1 MPPRPA
7 PPAKNAA
14 LGNAGVPKVYG
25 SGVSEPERATA
36 ISHGPGE
43 GDWLRSG
50 MLFAAKVPV
59 PAVRTP
65 GTGTAEQHGGAS
77 PLRRCRP
84 KARESI
90 GMRIRRSGAATCKLP
105 ENICTPGNARKKVR
119 KSLANHA
126 VLLPRGAAG
135 MIHPSGLRPPR
146 GGPRAGAAQ
155 KRGREPHR
163 TPFVPVIVRG
173 RHLSE
178 QADS

>member
-1 MPPRPA
+1 MRVCPKFMAVEFLSPR
-7 PPAKNAA
+7 
-14 LGNAGVPKVYG
+14 G
-25 SGVSEPERATA
+25 R
-36 ISHGPGE
+36 
-43 GDWLRSG
+43 LRSATG
-50 MLFAAKVPV
+50 RGKGTGSEAACFSPRRCLS
-59 PAVRTP
+59 PRFGTTP